1 MKKIGL
7 LILTLL
13 SLVSCSDNDDK
24 PSESYVGKWA
34 LKRMGSNNP
43 AANSIDILEWEESY
57 TFNSN
62 NTFSKT
68 RKKDNKTTTI
78 SGTYSVIKTTDQIQF
93 ELNYTAESDIVA
105 SCFSNVKENLYILNS
120 MGNLY
125 GTWSICDGPMLVY
138 EKRDKF

>member
-7 LILTLL
+7 LIVLFI

-24 PSESYVGKWA
+24 PSASYVGQWT
-34 LKRMGSNNP
+34 LTRMGSGNP
-43 AANSIDILEWEESY
+43 AANSIDVLLWEESY

-68 RKKDNKTTTI
+68 RKKDGKTTTI
-78 SGTYSVIKTTDQIQF
+78 SGTYSVVKTTDQTQF
-93 ELNYTAESDIVA
+93 ELNYIAESDIIA
-105 SCFSNVKENLYILNS
+105 SCTSNIKENLYIINS
-120 MGNLY
+120 IGSLY

-138 EKRDKF
+138 EKKK